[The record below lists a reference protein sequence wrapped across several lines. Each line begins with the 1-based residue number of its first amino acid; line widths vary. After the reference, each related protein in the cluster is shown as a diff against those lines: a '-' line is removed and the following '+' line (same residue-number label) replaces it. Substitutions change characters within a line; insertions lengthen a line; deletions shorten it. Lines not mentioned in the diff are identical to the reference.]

1 MQQGGENE
9 REKKPS
15 KDGGGERSRKQT
27 AKEILGERS
36 LVEYRKKRRWS
47 AFGHREWCFWWL
59 FRAILVG
66 GSLMRLQNRTF

>member
-36 LVEYRKKRRWS
+36 LVEYRKKKTMVCIRTSRVVFLV
-47 AFGHREWCFWWL
+47 AFSCNPRWWL
-59 FRAILVG
+59 SDAAAK
-66 GSLMRLQNRTF
+66 